1 MGAHTCG
8 RGASL
13 QPSPPVQKSFARHAQ
28 DRMPPFMR
36 DFFPTGKFK
45 NARIAPHNRRPKMA
59 INKRR
64 FSQEATYARR
74 CLRGRSCARGR
85 VVPCPAPQPGKVS
98 GMGMQDR
105 MPPRMRK
112 KFPHQDSTLPTPGQA
127 VCPVP
132 SQEAAAGPRSCQGD
146 RRGHRRRA
154 DSVALLPVRR
164 PQQPPRSHRGDHR
177 CHRCRAGLP
186 VLPPTRRPQRA
197 PEAAK
202 ETAETSAAGPCL
214 HSPLPGGRSRPQ
226 KPPGRPQRPP
236 PPGRLL
242 SMPGGTMSYWNKWYQ
257 RTADERIGAV
267 IAHNFLGGNLIT
279 LRYANPDRVTDL
291 FVIRN
296 WKAWIDRARISNGG
310 NFKFIVGHDYG
321 TPEAPAMA
329 HYVFIDVAAAECERM
344 ASNWVCGPAA
354 VTHLDAH
361 ALHDILSA
369 LSNRPVMQR
378 KTSRPLWGSSRK
390 VPCTVPPSKTG

>member
-1 MGAHTCG
+1 
-8 RGASL
+8 
-13 QPSPPVQKSFARHAQ
+13 
-28 DRMPPFMR
+28 
-36 DFFPTGKFK
+36 
-45 NARIAPHNRRPKMA
+45 MA

-105 MPPRMRK
+105 RPPRMRK
-112 KFPHQDSTLPTPGQA
+112 KFPHQDSTLPPPLCPIRTPGPYPQQA
-127 VCPVP
+127 PETTRETT
-132 SQEAAAGPRSCQGD
+132 EATAAGPVLS
-146 RRGHRRRA
+146 
-154 DSVALLPVRR
+154 
-164 PQQPPRSHRGDHR
+164 
-177 CHRCRAGLP
+177 

-202 ETAETSAAGPCL
+202 ETAGATAAGPIL
-214 HSPLPGGRSRPQ
+214 SPCSLSGGRSRPQ

-296 WKAWIDRARISNGG
+296 WKAWLDRARISNGG
-310 NFKFIVGHDYG
+310 KFKFIVGHDYG

>member
-1 MGAHTCG
+1 
-8 RGASL
+8 
-13 QPSPPVQKSFARHAQ
+13 
-28 DRMPPFMR
+28 
-36 DFFPTGKFK
+36 
-45 NARIAPHNRRPKMA
+45 MA

-105 MPPRMRK
+105 RPPRMRK
-112 KFPHQDSTLPTPGQA
+112 KFPHQDSTLPPPLCPIRTPGPYPQQA
-127 VCPVP
+127 PETTRETT
-132 SQEAAAGPRSCQGD
+132 EATAAGPVLS
-146 RRGHRRRA
+146 
-154 DSVALLPVRR
+154 
-164 PQQPPRSHRGDHR
+164 
-177 CHRCRAGLP
+177 

-202 ETAETSAAGPCL
+202 ETAGATAAGPIL
-214 HSPLPGGRSRPQ
+214 SPCSLSGGRSRPQ

-296 WKAWIDRARISNGG
+296 WKAWLDRARISNGG

-344 ASNWVCGPAA
+344 ASNWVCGPAS

-361 ALHDILSA
+361 TLHDVLSA

-378 KTSRPLWGSSRK
+378 KASRPLWGSSRK
-390 VPCTVPPSKTG
+390 VPCAVPPSRTG

>member
-1 MGAHTCG
+1 
-8 RGASL
+8 
-13 QPSPPVQKSFARHAQ
+13 
-28 DRMPPFMR
+28 
-36 DFFPTGKFK
+36 
-45 NARIAPHNRRPKMA
+45 MA

-132 SQEAAAGPRSCQGD
+132 SQEAAAGPRSHQGDRRCLRRRAGSVCPIPYQEAAAGPGSCQGD

-186 VLPPTRRPQRA
+186 VLSPTRGPQQA
-197 PEAAK
+197 PGAAR
-202 ETAETSAAGPCL
+202 ETAGTSAAGPVTFNARRDYEL
-214 HSPLPGGRSRPQ
+214 LEQVVSTYGR
-226 KPPGRPQRPP
+226 
-236 PPGRLL
+236 
-242 SMPGGTMSYWNKWYQ
+242 
-257 RTADERIGAV
+257 
-267 IAHNFLGGNLIT
+267 
-279 LRYANPDRVTDL
+279 
-291 FVIRN
+291 
-296 WKAWIDRARISNGG
+296 
-310 NFKFIVGHDYG
+310 
-321 TPEAPAMA
+321 
-329 HYVFIDVAAAECERM
+329 
-344 ASNWVCGPAA
+344 
-354 VTHLDAH
+354 
-361 ALHDILSA
+361 
-369 LSNRPVMQR
+369 
-378 KTSRPLWGSSRK
+378 
-390 VPCTVPPSKTG
+390 

>member
-1 MGAHTCG
+1 
-8 RGASL
+8 
-13 QPSPPVQKSFARHAQ
+13 
-28 DRMPPFMR
+28 MPPFMR

-105 MPPRMRK
+105 RPPRMRK

-132 SQEAAAGPRSCQGD
+132 CQEAAAGPRSHQGDRRCLRRRAGSVCPIPYQEAAAGPGSCQGD

-202 ETAETSAAGPCL
+202 ETAETSAAGPVTFNARRDYEL
-214 HSPLPGGRSRPQ
+214 LEQVVSTYGR
-226 KPPGRPQRPP
+226 
-236 PPGRLL
+236 
-242 SMPGGTMSYWNKWYQ
+242 
-257 RTADERIGAV
+257 
-267 IAHNFLGGNLIT
+267 
-279 LRYANPDRVTDL
+279 
-291 FVIRN
+291 
-296 WKAWIDRARISNGG
+296 
-310 NFKFIVGHDYG
+310 
-321 TPEAPAMA
+321 
-329 HYVFIDVAAAECERM
+329 
-344 ASNWVCGPAA
+344 
-354 VTHLDAH
+354 
-361 ALHDILSA
+361 
-369 LSNRPVMQR
+369 
-378 KTSRPLWGSSRK
+378 
-390 VPCTVPPSKTG
+390 

>member
-1 MGAHTCG
+1 MGVTGRPQGITPAGRARKRRACVSSVQTAHKTRANFTAEQTRQPG
-8 RGASL
+8 RLGTWALAPAGAWL
-13 QPSPPVQKSFARHAQ
+13 PCSPPPGQGSSEQSTQ

-36 DFFPTGKFK
+36 DFFPTGKFE

-105 MPPRMRK
+105 RPPRMRK

-132 SQEAAAGPRSCQGD
+132 CQEAAAGPRSHQGDRRCLRRRAGSVCPIPYQEAAAGPRSCQGD

-154 DSVALLPVRR
+154 LSALPPARR
-164 PQQPPRSHRGDHR
+164 PQQ
-177 CHRCRAGLP
+177 
-186 VLPPTRRPQRA
+186 A
-197 PEAAK
+197 PEATG
-202 ETAETSAAGPCL
+202 ETAGASAAGP
-214 HSPLPGGRSRPQ
+214 
-226 KPPGRPQRPP
+226 
-236 PPGRLL
+236 
-242 SMPGGTMSYWNKWYQ
+242 
-257 RTADERIGAV
+257 V
-267 IAHNFLGGNLIT
+267 
-279 LRYANPDRVTDL
+279 
-291 FVIRN
+291 
-296 WKAWIDRARISNGG
+296 
-310 NFKFIVGHDYG
+310 
-321 TPEAPAMA
+321 
-329 HYVFIDVAAAECERM
+329 
-344 ASNWVCGPAA
+344 
-354 VTHLDAH
+354 
-361 ALHDILSA
+361 LSA

>member
-1 MGAHTCG
+1 
-8 RGASL
+8 
-13 QPSPPVQKSFARHAQ
+13 
-28 DRMPPFMR
+28 
-36 DFFPTGKFK
+36 
-45 NARIAPHNRRPKMA
+45 MA

-74 CLRGRSCARGR
+74 CLCGRSCARGR

-105 MPPRMRK
+105 KPPRMRK
-112 KFPHQDSTLPTPGQA
+112 NFPHQDSTLPTP
-127 VCPVP
+127 
-132 SQEAAAGPRSCQGD
+132 
-146 RRGHRRRA
+146 
-154 DSVALLPVRR
+154 VRL
-164 PQQPPRSHRGDHR
+164 SF
-177 CHRCRAGLP
+177 
-186 VLPPTRRPQRA
+186 
-197 PEAAK
+197 
-202 ETAETSAAGPCL
+202 
-214 HSPLPGGRSRPQ
+214 PLSGGRSRPQ
-226 KPPGRPQRPP
+226 EPPGRPQRPP

-257 RTADERIGAV
+257 RTADERMGAV

-279 LRYANPDRVTDL
+279 LQYANPNRVTDL

-296 WKAWIDRARISNGG
+296 WKAWLDRARISNGG

-344 ASNWVCGPAA
+344 ASNWVCGPAS
-354 VTHLDAH
+354 VTHLDVH
-361 ALHDILSA
+361 TLHDVLSA

-390 VPCTVPPSKTG
+390 VPCEVPPSKTG

>member
-1 MGAHTCG
+1 
-8 RGASL
+8 
-13 QPSPPVQKSFARHAQ
+13 
-28 DRMPPFMR
+28 
-36 DFFPTGKFK
+36 
-45 NARIAPHNRRPKMA
+45 
-59 INKRR
+59 
-64 FSQEATYARR
+64 
-74 CLRGRSCARGR
+74 
-85 VVPCPAPQPGKVS
+85 
-98 GMGMQDR
+98 
-105 MPPRMRK
+105 
-112 KFPHQDSTLPTPGQA
+112 
-127 VCPVP
+127 
-132 SQEAAAGPRSCQGD
+132 
-146 RRGHRRRA
+146 
-154 DSVALLPVRR
+154 
-164 PQQPPRSHRGDHR
+164 
-177 CHRCRAGLP
+177 
-186 VLPPTRRPQRA
+186 
-197 PEAAK
+197 
-202 ETAETSAAGPCL
+202 
-214 HSPLPGGRSRPQ
+214 
-226 KPPGRPQRPP
+226 
-236 PPGRLL
+236 
-242 SMPGGTMSYWNKWYQ
+242 MSYWNKWYQ

-296 WKAWIDRARISNGG
+296 WKAWLDRARISNGG
-310 NFKFIVGHDYG
+310 NFKFIVEHDYG